1 MTHSSWNYVNK
12 RVLPCRTA
20 VTDDE
25 LSYSTL
31 VILKFMAG
39 EGSLTSIEFSLAATG
54 AVALSCFTTLTT
66 TWHLARHIPYTYFA
80 LNKNQD
86 DRIKQRCQ

>member
-1 MTHSSWNYVNK
+1 
-12 RVLPCRTA
+12 
-20 VTDDE
+20 
-25 LSYSTL
+25 
-31 VILKFMAG
+31 
-39 EGSLTSIEFSLAATG
+39 LAATG